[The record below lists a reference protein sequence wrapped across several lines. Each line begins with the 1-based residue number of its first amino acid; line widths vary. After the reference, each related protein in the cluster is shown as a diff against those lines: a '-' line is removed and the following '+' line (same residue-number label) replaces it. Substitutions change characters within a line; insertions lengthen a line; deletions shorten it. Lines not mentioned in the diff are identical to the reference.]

1 MTEPW
6 KQTIEIDENIAR
18 LAIEHICHLTVNKI
32 HTLNA
37 GWDNI
42 VFEVNDDLIFRF
54 PRREFGLICM
64 ENEINLLP
72 YIQDKLSYPISAPQW
87 IGEPS
92 SHYPYPFA
100 GYQKLQGDAVCEAFH
115 HLIDDKQFARTLA
128 QFLKE
133 LHQVPINTDIPVK
146 GEYDWKLNPIH
157 RLKSI
162 HYFEQYPEY
171 FAKAGISKATIEKVT
186 DKILGFKVDSANRC
200 YVHGDLYSRHV
211 LVEHQQPIG
220 LIDFGDIHI
229 GHPGIDF
236 AVTLILEPSALNEF
250 LNVYPYP
257 DEETKNIMLMHGFCH
272 GLAFFAYAYSEKNE
286 YLMNWANLVLNRAI
300 EMILNHTDG

>member
-18 LAIEHICHLTVNKI
+18 LAIENVCHLSVKKI
-32 HTLNA
+32 QTLNA

-54 PRREFGLICM
+54 PRRELGLICM
-64 ENEINLLP
+64 ENEIALLP
-72 YIQDKLSYPISAPQW
+72 FIQKKLSYTISAPQW
-87 IGEPS
+87 IGRAS
-92 SHYPYPFA
+92 SDYPYPFA

-115 HLIDDKQFARTLA
+115 HLIDDQQFAKTLA

-133 LHQVPINTDIPVK
+133 LHQVPINPNIPVK
-146 GEYDWKLNPIH
+146 GAYEWKLDPVH

-162 HYFEQYPEY
+162 HYFEQYPDY
-171 FAKAGISKATIEKVT
+171 FAKAGISKAKIEAVV
-186 DKILGFKVDSANRC
+186 DKITHFKFDSSTSC
-200 YVHGDLYSRHV
+200 YVHGDLYARHV
-211 LVEHQQPIG
+211 MVKNNQPYG

-236 AVTLILEPSALNEF
+236 AISLILTPRAMDEF
-250 LNVYPYP
+250 LRIYPYP
-257 DEETKNIMLMHGFCH
+257 DEASKNIMLMHAFCH
-272 GLAFFAYAYSEKNE
+272 GLAFFPYAYREQNE
-286 YLMNWANLVLNRAI
+286 DLINWANLVLHRVI
-300 EMILNHTDG
+300 DLILT